1 MKKLYLAALLGL
13 GLVNFASAQDAAFAG
28 VEKAMDRDTYAKAG
42 LEKLTGAERAV
53 LDGFIRDYVAAKQ
66 KDAASVAAA
75 EAVDRAVK
83 ERKVRPP
90 EIIESRFVGS
100 YQGYGL
106 RTLFRLANGQV
117 WKPTNSEVVT
127 TSPIESPNVVIYRD
141 MFGYKMFIE
150 GASIVRVKRVQ

>member
-1 MKKLYLAALLGL
+1 MKKLYLAV
-13 GLVNFASAQDAAFAG
+13 LVGIGVGNFASAQDIAFG
-28 VEKAMDRDTYAKAG
+28 GLEKAMDPATYQKAG
-42 LEKLTGAERAV
+42 LQKLTSGERAV
-53 LDGFIRDYVAAKQ
+53 LDGFIRDYVVAKQ
-66 KDAASVAAA
+66 KDAATVAAS

-90 EIIESRFVGS
+90 EVIESRFVGS

-106 RTLFRLANGQV
+106 RTLFRLENGQV

-127 TSPIESPNVVIYRD
+127 ISPIESPNVVIYRD

-150 GASIVRVKRVQ
+150 GAAIVRVKRMQ

>member
-1 MKKLYLAALLGL
+1 MKKLYLAALLGM
-13 GLVNFASAQDAAFAG
+13 GVGNFASAQSASFGGLDK
-28 VEKAMDRDTYAKAG
+28 VMNRDTYERAG
-42 LEKLTGAERAV
+42 LQKLTSDERAV

-66 KDAASVAAA
+66 KDAAAVAAA

-90 EIIESRFVGS
+90 EVIESRIVGTFE
-100 YQGYGL
+100 GYGL
-106 RTLFRLANGQV
+106 RTRFHLANGQV
-117 WKPTNSEVVT
+117 WKPTNSEIVT
-127 TSPIESPNVVIYRD
+127 NSPIESPNVAIYRD

>member
-1 MKKLYLAALLGL
+1 MKKLYLAALLGMSI
-13 GLVNFASAQDAAFAG
+13 GNFAWAQDRPFG
-28 VEKAMDRDTYAKAG
+28 GLEKAMDRDTYEKAG
-42 LEKLTGAERAV
+42 LQKLTSDERAV

-66 KDAASVAAA
+66 KDAAAVAAT

-90 EIIESRFVGS
+90 EVIESRFVGT

-106 RTLFRLANGQV
+106 RTLFHLANGQV

-127 TSPIESPNVVIYRD
+127 NSPIESPNVVIYRD

-150 GASIVRVKRVQ
+150 GALIVRVKRVQ